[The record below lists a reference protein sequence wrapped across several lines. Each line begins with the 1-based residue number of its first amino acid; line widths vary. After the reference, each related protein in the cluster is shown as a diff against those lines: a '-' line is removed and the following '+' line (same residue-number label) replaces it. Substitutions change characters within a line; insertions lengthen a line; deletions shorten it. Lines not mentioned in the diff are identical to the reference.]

1 MVQPPVCQNLT
12 TQYGQTRNKKI
23 NQSQETALSGAVK
36 TSCTIK
42 NVNALAKRK
51 MKTPKV
57 VKIDSRGIVLICR
70 NNQVFRKMCWF
81 SVSGLE
87 RDLHDQSGPWL

>member
-42 NVNALAKRK
+42 NMNALAKRK

-57 VKIDSRGIVLICR
+57 VKIDSRGIVLFCC
-70 NNQVFRKMCWF
+70 F
-81 SVSGLE
+81 
-87 RDLHDQSGPWL
+87 DLQK